1 MFAGAA
7 REAVFSKPEVIR
19 RVRQDFIPVSLK
31 AGLVNR
37 PPDNEEG
44 RLYREIAR
52 SQPLPQGICVVNPAG
67 KVLEWVVSFNGDQE
81 VIAFLDHSLK
91 RYHEYPDASK
101 PVAAERF
108 MHFPNRKLDD
118 VMDNGEALPV
128 AERHAAGT
136 HCPATPPIPEGAIE
150 ASLVG
155 RAFDKEGQPRP
166 DQLSQEYYVEE
177 RFIVPPRVTGKLA
190 ELLSVKEKQEV
201 AFPEALFRPFVAHA
215 YLGVLD
221 VAPIFNPGPSKGEL
235 LTCEFSAKRVAGSE
249 GLWRITGK
257 SDTSH
262 DDRMCNATPGDLH
275 RVQLD
280 WDGFVLVDSG
290 QVTEIVVSAKGRE
303 RLKFGTERNL
313 AKSDVSYLPSGHT
326 IDLDSRVRYGIV
338 AEVKAGQ
345 PPRSQNG
352 DRLPTGTR

>member
-19 RVRQDFIPVSLK
+19 RVQQDFIPVSLK

-91 RYHEYPDASK
+91 RYHEYPDANK

-108 MHFPNRKLDD
+108 MHFPNRKMED
-118 VMDNGEALPV
+118 VIDNGVVLEFAD
-128 AERHAAGT
+128 RHAPGT
-136 HCPATPPIPEGAIE
+136 HCPAIPPIPEGAIE
-150 ASLVG
+150 ARLVG
-155 RAFDKEGQPRP
+155 RAVDNDGNMET
-166 DQLSQEYYVEE
+166 DVLSQEYYVEE
-177 RFIVPPRVTGKLA
+177 RFVVPPRVTSKLA
-190 ELLSVKEKQEV
+190 EMLLAKEMELVQ
-201 AFPEALFRPFVAHA
+201 FPKALFRPFVAHA

-235 LTCEFSAKRVAGSE
+235 LICEFSAKPVTGSE

-280 WDGFVLVDSG
+280 WDGFVSVGDG
-290 QVTEIVVSAKGRE
+290 RVNRIVLSATGHE
-303 RLKFGTERNL
+303 QLKFGTERKL
-313 AKSDVSYLPSGHT
+313 AKSDVTYLPSGHT
-326 IDLDSRVRYGIV
+326 INVNSGVRYGII
-338 AEVKAGQ
+338 AESTTSRKHGSNAQ
-345 PPRSQNG
+345 SKPPGENH
-352 DRLPTGTR
+352 

>member
-19 RVRQDFIPVSLK
+19 RVNQDFVPVSLK
-31 AGLVNR
+31 AGLVNH

-108 MHFPNRKLDD
+108 MHFPNRKLED
-118 VMDNGEALPV
+118 VMDNGVALEF
-128 AERHAAGT
+128 AERHAPGT
-136 HCPATPPIPEGAIE
+136 HCPATPPIPVGAIE
-150 ASLVG
+150 ARLVG
-155 RAFDKEGQPRP
+155 RAVDKQGKPVT
-166 DQLSQEYYVEE
+166 DVMSQEYYVEE
-177 RFIVPPRVTGKLA
+177 RFVVPPRVSSKLA
-190 ELLSVKEKQEV
+190 EMLSGKEKHEV
-201 AFPEALFRPFVAHA
+201 QFPMGLFRPFVAHA

-235 LTCEFSAKRVAGSE
+235 LICEFSAKPVTGSE

-275 RVQLD
+275 RVKLD
-280 WDGFVLVDSG
+280 WDGFVSIDDGRVTRLVL
-290 QVTEIVVSAKGRE
+290 SATGHE
-303 RLKFGTERNL
+303 QLKFGTERKL
-313 AKSDVSYLPSGHT
+313 AKSDVTYLTSGHT
-326 IDLDSRVRYGIV
+326 IDLNSRVRYGIL
-338 AEVKAGQ
+338 AELKPGQ
-345 PPRSQNG
+345 AQGGNR
-352 DRLPTGTR
+352 